1 MPELFRAA
9 EAGDREAREAIQE
22 TATLL
27 GIAVANVGAVLDPSL
42 IVLGGALIA
51 QGDPLGREVR
61 KVVERI
67 ARAPLKIVV
76 SALGKEAP
84 LWGSL
89 LIAATSARERLRHE
103 LGAARA
109 SA

>member
-1 MPELFRAA
+1 
-9 EAGDREAREAIQE
+9 
-22 TATLL
+22 
-27 GIAVANVGAVLDPSL
+27 
-42 IVLGGALIA
+42 
-51 QGDPLGREVR
+51 
-61 KVVERI
+61 VERI
-67 ARAPLKIVV
+67 ARAPLQIVV

-89 LIAATSARERLRHE
+89 LIAATQARDRLRHE